1 MLVRMRLEFKEL
13 QEEYEVELDAI
24 EEAFLNERDELL
36 GKNKGEIDSLFEKRR
51 AMELAY
57 MEAKQKREEQHQ
69 VSERNTASELFLA
82 F

>member
-1 MLVRMRLEFKEL
+1 
-13 QEEYEVELDAI
+13 
-24 EEAFLNERDELL
+24 
-36 GKNKGEIDSLFEKRR
+36 
-51 AMELAY
+51 MELAY